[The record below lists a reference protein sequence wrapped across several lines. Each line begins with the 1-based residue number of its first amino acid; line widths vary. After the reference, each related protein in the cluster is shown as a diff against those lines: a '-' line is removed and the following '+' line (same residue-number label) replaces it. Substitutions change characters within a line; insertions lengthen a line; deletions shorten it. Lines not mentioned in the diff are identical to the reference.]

1 MEIYLPIAG
10 VKIDLLIILFLS
22 FAVGVLSG
30 LFGVGGGFLMTPFLI
45 FLGIPPT
52 YAVPNEVNNI
62 LATSVSGSLTHWF
75 KDTLDYKMGF
85 MIIIGGVAGTILGI
99 ITFTFFKETGKLSL
113 IISLSYMYLLAII
126 GTLMLIEGAKEI
138 DRARKK
144 LSLKEKLHTHY
155 WIHGLP
161 LKLRFPKSRLYESA
175 FSPVILGVV
184 VGFVAALIGVGGAFL
199 MVPAMIYLI
208 GMPIKLIPG
217 TSLFVTVFI
226 SALVTVLHALNH
238 GSIDLILVII
248 LVVGSIIGVQ
258 VGQKIGQYLDSSHLK
273 TLFAMLLCAVAIAIA
288 YDTFFFEGVRQIQKT
303 EIINIE
309 NLNFF
314 SRFISRISENNPLLY
329 GSLAILIAILL
340 GVIGAGGRKLL
351 SKYKYIFLIKKS

>member
-1 MEIYLPIAG
+1 MEIYLPI
-10 VKIDLLIILFLS
+10 VQVHIDIITILFIS

-45 FLGIPPT
+45 FLGIPPV
-52 YAVPNEVNNI
+52 YAVPNEINNI
-62 LATSVSGSLTHWF
+62 LATSVSGSMTHWF
-75 KDTLDYKMGF
+75 KNTLDYKMGL
-85 MIIIGGVAGTILGI
+85 MIIIGGVLGTIIGI
-99 ITFTFFKETGKLSL
+99 TTFTFFKETGKLSL

-126 GTLMLIEGAKEI
+126 GTLMLIQGASEI

-144 LSLKEKLHTHY
+144 IILKQKLHTHY

-161 LKLRFPKSRLYESA
+161 FKMRFPKSRLYESA
-175 FSPVILGVV
+175 FSPMILGVV

-199 MVPAMIYLI
+199 MVPAMIYII
-208 GMPIKLIPG
+208 GVPMKLIPG

-226 SALVTVLHALNH
+226 SALVTVLHAFNY

-258 VGQKIGQYLDSSHLK
+258 VGQKVGQYLDSSHLK
-273 TLFAMLLCAVAIAIA
+273 TLFAMLLCAVAVAIA
-288 YDTFFFEGVRQIQKT
+288 YDTFFYEGIRTLKDT
-303 EIINIE
+303 EIVNTE

-314 SRFISRISENNPLLY
+314 SKFIYRLSDNNPLLY
-329 GSLAILIAILL
+329 GSFAILIAILL
-340 GVIGAGGRKLL
+340 GVLGAGARQLL
-351 SKYKYIFLIKKS
+351 SKYKYVFLIKKN

>member
-1 MEIYLPIAG
+1 MEIYLPI
-10 VKIDLLIILFLS
+10 VQVHIDIILILFIS

-45 FLGIPPT
+45 FLGIPPI
-52 YAVPNEVNNI
+52 YAVPNEINNI
-62 LATSVSGSLTHWF
+62 LATSVSGSMTHWF
-75 KDTLDYKMGF
+75 KNTLDYKMGL
-85 MIIIGGVAGTILGI
+85 MMIIGGIVGTILGI

-126 GTLMLIEGAKEI
+126 GTLMLIEGANEI
-138 DRARKK
+138 DRANKK
-144 LSLKEKLHTHY
+144 INLKKKLHTHY

-175 FSPVILGVV
+175 FTPILLGII

-226 SALVTVLHALNH
+226 SALVTILHAFNY
-238 GSIDLILVII
+238 GSIDLVLVII
-248 LVVGSIIGVQ
+248 LIVGSIIGVQ
-258 VGQKIGQYLDSSHLK
+258 VGQKVGQYLDSSHLK
-273 TLFAMLLCAVAIAIA
+273 TLFAMLLCAVAVAIA
-288 YDTFFFEGVRQIQKT
+288 YDTFFFEGPRQIKEA
-303 EIINIE
+303 EIVNFE
-309 NLNFF
+309 NLNYF
-314 SRFISRISENNPLLY
+314 SKFISKISENNPLLY
-329 GSLAILIAILL
+329 GSFAILLAIAL
-340 GVIGAGGRKLL
+340 GVIGAGGRRLI
-351 SKYKYIFLIKKS
+351 SRYKYLFLIKK

>member
-1 MEIYLPIAG
+1 M
-10 VKIDLLIILFLS
+10 
-22 FAVGVLSG
+22 
-30 LFGVGGGFLMTPFLI
+30 
-45 FLGIPPT
+45 
-52 YAVPNEVNNI
+52 
-62 LATSVSGSLTHWF
+62 THWF
-75 KDTLDYKMGF
+75 KNTLDYKMGL
-85 MIIIGGVAGTILGI
+85 MIIIGGIAGTVIGI

-126 GTLMLIEGAKEI
+126 GTLMLIEGAKEL

-144 LSLKEKLHTHY
+144 LILKQKLHTHY

-175 FSPVILGVV
+175 FTPIILGVI

-208 GMPIKLIPG
+208 GMPVKLIPG
-217 TSLFVTVFI
+217 TSLFVTVSI
-226 SALVTVLHALNH
+226 SALVTVLHALNY

-258 VGQKIGQYLDSSHLK
+258 VGQKVGQYLDSSHLK
-273 TLFAMLLCAVAIAIA
+273 TLFAMLLCTVAIAIA
-288 YDTFFFEGVRQIQKT
+288 YDTFFYEGARQLKNT
-303 EIINIE
+303 EIVNVE

-314 SRFISRISENNPLLY
+314 SKFISKLSDNNPLLY
-329 GSLAILIAILL
+329 GSLAILLAIAL
-340 GVIGAGGRKLL
+340 GVIGAGTRQLL
-351 SKYKYIFLIKKS
+351 SKYKYLFVIKKN

>member
-1 MEIYLPIAG
+1 
-10 VKIDLLIILFLS
+10 
-22 FAVGVLSG
+22 
-30 LFGVGGGFLMTPFLI
+30 
-45 FLGIPPT
+45 
-52 YAVPNEVNNI
+52 
-62 LATSVSGSLTHWF
+62 
-75 KDTLDYKMGF
+75 
-85 MIIIGGVAGTILGI
+85 
-99 ITFTFFKETGKLSL
+99 
-113 IISLSYMYLLAII
+113 
-126 GTLMLIEGAKEI
+126 ML
-138 DRARKK
+138 
-144 LSLKEKLHTHY
+144 
-155 WIHGLP
+155 
-161 LKLRFPKSRLYESA
+161 
-175 FSPVILGVV
+175 

-226 SALVTVLHALNH
+226 SALVTILHAFNY

-248 LVVGSIIGVQ
+248 LVIGSIIGVQ
-258 VGQKIGQYLDSSHLK
+258 VGQKVGQYLDSSHLK

-329 GSLAILIAILL
+329 GSLAILIAILH
-340 GVIGAGGRKLL
+340 GEIGAGGRKLL

>member
-1 MEIYLPIAG
+1 MEIYLPI
-10 VKIDLLIILFLS
+10 VQVHIDVIFILFIS

-45 FLGIPPT
+45 FLGIPPI
-52 YAVPNEVNNI
+52 YAVPNEINNI
-62 LATSVSGSLTHWF
+62 LATSVSGSITHWF
-75 KDTLDYKMGF
+75 KNTLDYKMGL
-85 MIIIGGVAGTILGI
+85 MIIIGGIIGTVVGI
-99 ITFTFFKETGKLSL
+99 VTFTFFKETGKLSL

-126 GTLMLIEGAKEI
+126 GTLMLIEGASEI

-144 LSLKEKLHTHY
+144 IIFKKKLHTHY

-161 LKLRFPKSRLYESA
+161 LKLRFQKSRLYESA
-175 FSPVILGVV
+175 FTPIILGII

-208 GMPIKLIPG
+208 GMPIRLIPG

-226 SALVTVLHALNH
+226 SALVTVLHAFNY
-238 GSIDLILVII
+238 GSIDLVLVII
-248 LVVGSIIGVQ
+248 LIIGSIIGVQ

-273 TLFAMLLCAVAIAIA
+273 TLFAMLLCAVAVAIA
-288 YDTFFFEGVRQIQKT
+288 YDTFFYDGVRQLEKS
-303 EIINIE
+303 EIVNME

-314 SRFISRISENNPLLY
+314 SKFISKLSENNPLLY
-329 GSLAILIAILL
+329 GSFAIIIAITL
-340 GVIGAGGRKLL
+340 GIFGAGARRLL
-351 SKYKYIFLIKKS
+351 SRYKYLFLIKKN

>member
-1 MEIYLPIAG
+1 
-10 VKIDLLIILFLS
+10 
-22 FAVGVLSG
+22 
-30 LFGVGGGFLMTPFLI
+30 
-45 FLGIPPT
+45 
-52 YAVPNEVNNI
+52 
-62 LATSVSGSLTHWF
+62 
-75 KDTLDYKMGF
+75 
-85 MIIIGGVAGTILGI
+85 MIIIGGVIGTILGI

-126 GTLMLIEGAKEI
+126 GTLMLIEGASEI
-138 DRARKK
+138 DRARKQII
-144 LSLKEKLHTHY
+144 LKKKLHTHY

-175 FSPVILGVV
+175 FTPIILGVL

-226 SALVTVLHALNH
+226 SALVTILHAFNY
-238 GSIDLILVII
+238 GSIDLTLVII
-248 LVVGSIIGVQ
+248 LVIGSIIGVQ
-258 VGQKIGQYLDSSHLK
+258 VGQKVGQYLDSSHLK